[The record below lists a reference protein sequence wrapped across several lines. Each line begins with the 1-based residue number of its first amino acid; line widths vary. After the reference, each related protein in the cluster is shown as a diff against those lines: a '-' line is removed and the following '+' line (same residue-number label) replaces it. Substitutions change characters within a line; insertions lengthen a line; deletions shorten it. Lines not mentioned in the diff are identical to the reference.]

1 MTRNMSRHAS
11 VDRFDRISAII
22 DLFKGDFGEV
32 IIRVWDEKY
41 NNYQELTSNGV
52 VIARGEDGTV
62 VTMYLCNIQ
71 KAKFFGASSGVML
84 TRNQW
89 KRIQENQKYQKL
101 CA

>member
-1 MTRNMSRHAS
+1 MKANMSKHAR

-22 DLFKGDFGEV
+22 DLFNGDFGET

-41 NNYQELTSNGV
+41 NNFQELTSNGI
-52 VIARGEDGTV
+52 VIARGADGTV
-62 VTMYLCNIQ
+62 VTMFLCNIQ
-71 KAKFFGASSGVML
+71 RAKFFGATSGVML

-89 KRIQENQKYQKL
+89 KRIQENQKYMKL